1 MTGLRAVPGPAV
13 GDGLA
18 RRDLVL
24 AAVVGIGLSR
34 LVEPPAVWLVAVL
47 LVAALVVGG
56 LQVLADESAEGLGGG
71 LSSRDGVSRRE
82 SLPSR
87 DSLPGREGLG
97 IPVEALILPAV
108 ATFASVG
115 AVRIMPFGLW
125 LVPAMA
131 AVALLVGRCLAIESR
146 IAVDRGSLSDDDRRA
161 VLATVV
167 LVAFLGFVGVAA
179 MVPGGLS
186 LDASGASGGPGM
198 LGGPGASLDGWLL
211 AGADGVM
218 AFLLGYRAATL
229 RVVTV
234 RVAAWSAVMYGA
246 AVAIGAVAMQAAV
259 LPPLLGPAL
268 LTLVFYLWGVFHA
281 SSSDS
286 RRPSGWLRETL
297 MLVVLGIVV
306 VTWSLLSPK

>member
-1 MTGLRAVPGPAV
+1 M

-56 LQVLADESAEGLGGG
+56 LQVLADESAEGLG
-71 LSSRDGVSRRE
+71 
-82 SLPSR
+82 
-87 DSLPGREGLG
+87 

-108 ATFASVG
+108 AMFAGVG
-115 AVRIMPFGLW
+115 AVRVVPVGLW

-131 AVALLVGRCLAIESR
+131 AVAFLVGRCLAIEAR
-146 IAVDRGSLSDDDRRA
+146 IVLDRGSPSDDDRRA

-167 LVAFLGFVGVAA
+167 LVAFVGFVGVAA

-186 LDASGASGGPGM
+186 LDASGASGGPGV

-218 AFLLGYRAATL
+218 AFLLGYRAAAL

-286 RRPSGWLRETL
+286 RRHSGWLRETL

>member
-56 LQVLADESAEGLGGG
+56 LQVLADESAEGLG
-71 LSSRDGVSRRE
+71 
-82 SLPSR
+82 
-87 DSLPGREGLG
+87 

-108 ATFASVG
+108 ATFAGVG
-115 AVRIMPFGLW
+115 AVRVVPVGLW

-131 AVALLVGRCLAIESR
+131 AVAFLVGRCLAIEAR
-146 IAVDRGSLSDDDRRA
+146 IVVDRGSPSDDDRRA

-167 LVAFLGFVGVAA
+167 LVAFVGFVGVAA
-179 MVPGGLS
+179 MVP
-186 LDASGASGGPGM
+186 
-198 LGGPGASLDGWLL
+198 GGPGASLDGWLL

-218 AFLLGYRAATL
+218 AFLLGYRAAAL

-286 RRPSGWLRETL
+286 RRHSGWLRETL